1 MLYVFHVDTGTMRTF
16 DMNLALEN
24 VVQLKEAIEK
34 VCHIPADKQVLLV
47 SGGDCLD
54 PGVRVC
60 SYSAGTD
67 TNPIFLFS
75 KSTIESM
82 TPPSPSID
90 YGSDID
96 LKDQAEASVNMPHS
110 YNTVVVRAQLAQQF
124 YELAKEQA
132 RCCESLVHDQHLQQQ
147 GWAAVVANLEDI
159 TAAFRSR
166 TEVFDQT
173 FKQHLE
179 SREEYIQLLHNYK
192 EDLEMLA
199 KIPLISALITEKE
212 SLTSSTTKESETKE
226 KPVEEVTESASTL
239 VRSGAGNE
247 VKEQEEK
254 MMTLFEWISAKDNQS
269 SLELLAEQCSHHLE
283 QFDSHVV
290 EALKTEMYAALEAAN
305 KTEMKEI
312 KGLEER
318 LFGLEQLMFEAKRI
332 VQEQTD
338 LAQAFLQNQ
347 NRASNLGDPSILP
360 DLCTSHKR
368 QMLVMLKNHHQLRD
382 IKRRCTRAKE
392 ELSTNLYHRLRWVM
406 YVENHI
412 YEVDSKF
419 MIYHESLKRLRRQL
433 EIVRQIHLAPQMY
446 VKAVGEVVRRRTFS
460 QAFLVWASDLACQLL
475 TVYNDEV
482 ARRQEFQRQFE
493 GHFLNT
499 LFPGMEDMP
508 PSFAT
513 QAPSVFDSGLPK
525 LTVDDVDRLKN
536 ELPELNISLSLP
548 DLGAITQFFLSK
560 SVSGTMKTEEKED
573 TALEDRLVKVVT
585 DAGLASNLDPTL
597 LQTGDAD
604 TVVRVHSSSPISLQ
618 EPAAVKEPDR
628 GFESETDTEE
638 FEKVGQSPVD
648 LGFDTRQTRPVTGA
662 AVHCEPSAEQGH
674 EGESGSAAALERVA
688 TLEVGV
694 RCESAGSAHT
704 LPTPSPSP
712 APSPCSPSSAQHQSQ
727 LQQQE
732 FTTTDFYIDESM
744 PSSYTES
751 NSARCHSQGA
761 SDLRRQLED
770 VNTLVALLQ
779 ENLGNTREEVER
791 LQLHLRKA
799 GTFVGS
805 YASELRNELAALR
818 GLVLAELAQLSHTA
832 NELAVAAAADRD
844 GAVQRLTVDHE
855 LEMEALRRDAAA
867 AADAR
872 DEELRRVRDELST
885 KEEKAVAAHSDLVAQ
900 LSAIQAKLETEI
912 SHRQELQS
920 KLDAFEL
927 EKQRAL
933 KELSDRLTHDYKT
946 ELEGLRSRFRL
957 MTTTS
962 MERSPSD
969 SSLERIERADLVE
982 LAYHEQQMNQL
993 REKLLVEKESAVKT
1007 AVETERKQ
1015 WDLKLQEELKKAR
1028 RDEEAKKQI
1037 TFNEVVRQ
1045 VVQEKDQMVDE
1056 FRTRE
1061 ASLVAECQRLQ
1072 ETVRRLTE
1080 DTDARS
1086 LESKTDSATKPLLD
1100 KLEQLETEKVLLQ
1113 RELAKERA
1121 RKSRTLSETAL
1132 SDLINESK
1140 PPAPDMSTSVAV
1152 MQDVKRNR
1160 DAATSPDRV
1169 DKGVPEQFLQE
1180 NLTRSAS
1187 SLIQQGKISIV
1198 SCNVG
1203 DAVLVVW
1210 NEVHRNYLILQETS
1224 TLYFLHQDCLD
1235 ILGLRPSSDGSQRRL
1250 YCTGEVTDKE
1260 YCHALKPQNRFNVP
1274 KGTKFF
1280 RVKVRPL
1287 PKIAAPRC
1295 THHHQHHHHHHH
1307 QCSGGSSSSSTAKD
1321 SSLT

>member
-124 YELAKEQA
+124 YELAKEQV

-460 QAFLVWASDLACQLL
+460 QAFLMWASDLACQLL

-688 TLEVGV
+688 TLE
-694 RCESAGSAHT
+694 
-704 LPTPSPSP
+704 
-712 APSPCSPSSAQHQSQ
+712 
-727 LQQQE
+727 
-732 FTTTDFYIDESM
+732 
-744 PSSYTES
+744 
-751 NSARCHSQGA
+751 
-761 SDLRRQLED
+761 
-770 VNTLVALLQ
+770 

-885 KEEKAVAAHSDLVAQ
+885 KEENAVAAHSDLVAQ
-900 LSAIQAKLETEI
+900 LSTIQAKLETEI

-1160 DAATSPDRV
+1160 DAATSPDHV
-1169 DKGVPEQFLQE
+1169 DKGVSEQFLQE

-1307 QCSGGSSSSSTAKD
+1307 QCSGGSSSSSTTKD

>member
-212 SLTSSTTKESETKE
+212 SLTSSTTKESEMKE
-226 KPVEEVTESASTL
+226 KPVEEITEGAGTL
-239 VRSGAGNE
+239 VGSGAGNE
-247 VKEQEEK
+247 IKEQEEK

-573 TALEDRLVKVVT
+573 TALEDRLVKAVT

-662 AVHCEPSAEQGH
+662 AIHCEPSAEQGH

-688 TLEVGV
+688 TLE
-694 RCESAGSAHT
+694 
-704 LPTPSPSP
+704 
-712 APSPCSPSSAQHQSQ
+712 
-727 LQQQE
+727 
-732 FTTTDFYIDESM
+732 
-744 PSSYTES
+744 
-751 NSARCHSQGA
+751 
-761 SDLRRQLED
+761 
-770 VNTLVALLQ
+770 

-855 LEMEALRRDAAA
+855 LEMKALRRDAAA

-900 LSAIQAKLETEI
+900 LSTIQAKLETEI

-1169 DKGVPEQFLQE
+1169 DKGVSEQFLQE

-1224 TLYFLHQDCLD
+1224 TLNFLHQDCLD
-1235 ILGLRPSSDGSQRRL
+1235 VLGLRPSSDGSQRRL

-1307 QCSGGSSSSSTAKD
+1307 QCSGGSSSSSTTKD

>member
-192 EDLEMLA
+192 NDLEMLA

-290 EALKTEMYAALEAAN
+290 ETLKTEMYAALEAAN

-688 TLEVGV
+688 TLE
-694 RCESAGSAHT
+694 
-704 LPTPSPSP
+704 
-712 APSPCSPSSAQHQSQ
+712 
-727 LQQQE
+727 
-732 FTTTDFYIDESM
+732 
-744 PSSYTES
+744 
-751 NSARCHSQGA
+751 
-761 SDLRRQLED
+761 
-770 VNTLVALLQ
+770 

-900 LSAIQAKLETEI
+900 LSTMQAKLETEI

-1160 DAATSPDRV
+1160 DAATSPDHV

>member
-688 TLEVGV
+688 TLE
-694 RCESAGSAHT
+694 
-704 LPTPSPSP
+704 
-712 APSPCSPSSAQHQSQ
+712 
-727 LQQQE
+727 
-732 FTTTDFYIDESM
+732 
-744 PSSYTES
+744 
-751 NSARCHSQGA
+751 
-761 SDLRRQLED
+761 
-770 VNTLVALLQ
+770 

>member
-1 MLYVFHVDTGTMRTF
+1 
-16 DMNLALEN
+16 MNLALES

-54 PGVRVC
+54 PAARVC

-179 SREEYIQLLHNYK
+179 SREEYMQLLQNYK

-199 KIPLISALITEKE
+199 KIPLISALITDKE
-212 SLTSSTTKESETKE
+212 LLTSSAGKECETKE
-226 KPVEEVTESASTL
+226 KSADETIETTNTL
-239 VRSGAGNE
+239 VKSGAGTE
-247 VKEQEEK
+247 EKDQEEK
-254 MMTLFEWISAKDNQS
+254 LMTLFEWISAKDNQS

-525 LTVDDVDRLKN
+525 LTVDDVDRLKS

-585 DAGLASNLDPTL
+585 DAGLASNLDPAL
-597 LQTGDAD
+597 LQTGEVD
-604 TVVRVHSSSPISLQ
+604 TVVRVHTSSPISLQ
-618 EPAAVKEPDR
+618 EATAVKEPDR

-662 AVHCEPSAEQGH
+662 ASHSEPSAEQGH
-674 EGESGSAAALERVA
+674 EGESGSTAALERVA
-688 TLEVGV
+688 TLE
-694 RCESAGSAHT
+694 
-704 LPTPSPSP
+704 
-712 APSPCSPSSAQHQSQ
+712 
-727 LQQQE
+727 
-732 FTTTDFYIDESM
+732 
-744 PSSYTES
+744 
-751 NSARCHSQGA
+751 
-761 SDLRRQLED
+761 
-770 VNTLVALLQ
+770 

-799 GTFVGS
+799 GTFVGA

-867 AADAR
+867 ASDAR
-872 DEELRRVRDELST
+872 DEELRRVREELSM

-900 LSAIQAKLETEI
+900 LSAIQANLETEI
-912 SHRQELQS
+912 SQRQELQS

-969 SSLERIERADLVE
+969 SSLERIERADLIE

-993 REKLLVEKESAVKT
+993 REKLLVEKETAVKT
-1007 AVETERKQ
+1007 AVESERKQ

-1028 RDEEAKKQI
+1028 RDDEAKKQVS
-1037 TFNEVVRQ
+1037 FNEVVRK

-1061 ASLVAECQRLQ
+1061 ASLMAECQRLQ
-1072 ETVRRLTE
+1072 DAIRRLTE
-1080 DTDARS
+1080 DTDAKS

-1121 RKSRTLSETAL
+1121 RKNRTLSETAL

-1140 PPAPDMSTSVAV
+1140 PAAPDMSTSVAV

-1160 DAATSPDRV
+1160 DAATSPDHV

-1235 ILGLRPSSDGSQRRL
+1235 VLGLRPSSDGSQRRL

-1307 QCSGGSSSSSTAKD
+1307 QCSGSSSSSSATKD
-1321 SSLT
+1321 SSVN

>member
-124 YELAKEQA
+124 YELAKEQV

-460 QAFLVWASDLACQLL
+460 QAFLMWASDLACQLL

-688 TLEVGV
+688 TLE
-694 RCESAGSAHT
+694 
-704 LPTPSPSP
+704 
-712 APSPCSPSSAQHQSQ
+712 
-727 LQQQE
+727 
-732 FTTTDFYIDESM
+732 
-744 PSSYTES
+744 
-751 NSARCHSQGA
+751 
-761 SDLRRQLED
+761 
-770 VNTLVALLQ
+770 

-885 KEEKAVAAHSDLVAQ
+885 KEENAVAAHSDLVAQ
-900 LSAIQAKLETEI
+900 LSTIQAKLETEI

-1080 DTDARS
+1080 DTDAS

-1160 DAATSPDRV
+1160 DAATSPDHV
-1169 DKGVPEQFLQE
+1169 DKGVSEQFLQE

-1307 QCSGGSSSSSTAKD
+1307 QCSGGSSSSSTTKD

>member
-1 MLYVFHVDTGTMRTF
+1 MKNTRFQSAFTAMSPNTDATITMLTLKLDGI
-16 DMNLALEN
+16 LACATIRIHRKGLPPPLKLDKELRIGQSDN

-54 PGVRVC
+54 PAARVC

-179 SREEYIQLLHNYK
+179 SREEYMQLLQNYK

-199 KIPLISALITEKE
+199 KIPLISALITDKE
-212 SLTSSTTKESETKE
+212 LLTSSAGKECETKE
-226 KPVEEVTESASTL
+226 KSADETNETTNTL
-239 VRSGAGNE
+239 VKSGAGTE
-247 VKEQEEK
+247 EKDQEEK
-254 MMTLFEWISAKDNQS
+254 LMTLFEWISAKDNQS

-525 LTVDDVDRLKN
+525 LTVDDVDRLKS

-585 DAGLASNLDPTL
+585 DAGLASNLDPAL
-597 LQTGDAD
+597 LQTGEVD
-604 TVVRVHSSSPISLQ
+604 TVVRVHTSSPISLQ
-618 EPAAVKEPDR
+618 EATAVKEPDR

-662 AVHCEPSAEQGH
+662 ASHSEPSAEQGH
-674 EGESGSAAALERVA
+674 EGESGSTAALERVA

-694 RCESAGSAHT
+694 RCESAGSAHA

-712 APSPCSPSSAQHQSQ
+712 APSPCSPSSAHHQSQ

-744 PSSYTES
+744 PSSYTDS
-751 NSARCHSQGA
+751 NSVRCHSQGA

-799 GTFVGS
+799 GTFVGA

-844 GAVQRLTVDHE
+844 GAAQRLTVDHE

-867 AADAR
+867 ASDAR
-872 DEELRRVRDELST
+872 DEELRRVRE
-885 KEEKAVAAHSDLVAQ
+885 AN
-900 LSAIQAKLETEI
+900 LETEI
-912 SHRQELQS
+912 SQRQELQS

-969 SSLERIERADLVE
+969 SSLERIERADLIE

-993 REKLLVEKESAVKT
+993 REKLLVEKETAVKT
-1007 AVETERKQ
+1007 AVESERKQ

-1028 RDEEAKKQI
+1028 RDDEAKKQVS
-1037 TFNEVVRQ
+1037 FNEVVRK

-1061 ASLVAECQRLQ
+1061 ASLMAECQRLQ
-1072 ETVRRLTE
+1072 DAIRRLTE
-1080 DTDARS
+1080 DTDAKS

-1121 RKSRTLSETAL
+1121 RKNRTLSETAL

-1140 PPAPDMSTSVAV
+1140 PAAPDMSTSVAV

-1160 DAATSPDRV
+1160 DAATSPDHV

-1235 ILGLRPSSDGSQRRL
+1235 VLGLRPSSDGSQRRL

-1260 YCHALKPQNRFNVP
+1260 YCHALKMKQVSEAGTLMNVP
-1274 KGTKFF
+1274 S
-1280 RVKVRPL
+1280 V
-1287 PKIAAPRC
+1287 
-1295 THHHQHHHHHHH
+1295 
-1307 QCSGGSSSSSTAKD
+1307 
-1321 SSLT
+1321 LTVLE

>member
-212 SLTSSTTKESETKE
+212 SLTSSTTKESEMKE
-226 KPVEEVTESASTL
+226 KPVEEITEGAGTL
-239 VRSGAGNE
+239 VGSGAGNE
-247 VKEQEEK
+247 IKEQEEK

-573 TALEDRLVKVVT
+573 TALEDRLVKAVT

-662 AVHCEPSAEQGH
+662 AIHCEPSAEQGH

-688 TLEVGV
+688 TLE
-694 RCESAGSAHT
+694 
-704 LPTPSPSP
+704 
-712 APSPCSPSSAQHQSQ
+712 
-727 LQQQE
+727 
-732 FTTTDFYIDESM
+732 
-744 PSSYTES
+744 
-751 NSARCHSQGA
+751 
-761 SDLRRQLED
+761 
-770 VNTLVALLQ
+770 

-855 LEMEALRRDAAA
+855 LEMKALRRDAAA

-900 LSAIQAKLETEI
+900 LSTIQAKLETEI

-1080 DTDARS
+1080 DTDAS

-1169 DKGVPEQFLQE
+1169 DKGVSEQFLQE

-1224 TLYFLHQDCLD
+1224 TLNFLHQDCLD
-1235 ILGLRPSSDGSQRRL
+1235 VLGLRPSSDGSQRRL

-1307 QCSGGSSSSSTAKD
+1307 QCSGGSSSSSTTKD

>member
-124 YELAKEQA
+124 YELAKEQV

-662 AVHCEPSAEQGH
+662 AIHCEPSAEQGH

-688 TLEVGV
+688 TLE
-694 RCESAGSAHT
+694 
-704 LPTPSPSP
+704 
-712 APSPCSPSSAQHQSQ
+712 
-727 LQQQE
+727 
-732 FTTTDFYIDESM
+732 
-744 PSSYTES
+744 
-751 NSARCHSQGA
+751 
-761 SDLRRQLED
+761 
-770 VNTLVALLQ
+770 

-900 LSAIQAKLETEI
+900 LSTIQAKLETEI

-1080 DTDARS
+1080 DTDAS

-1180 NLTRSAS
+1180 SLTRSAS

-1307 QCSGGSSSSSTAKD
+1307 QCSGGSSSNSTTKD
-1321 SSLT
+1321 SSLN

>member
-124 YELAKEQA
+124 YELAKEQV

-662 AVHCEPSAEQGH
+662 AIHCEPSAEQGH

-688 TLEVGV
+688 TLE
-694 RCESAGSAHT
+694 
-704 LPTPSPSP
+704 
-712 APSPCSPSSAQHQSQ
+712 
-727 LQQQE
+727 
-732 FTTTDFYIDESM
+732 
-744 PSSYTES
+744 
-751 NSARCHSQGA
+751 
-761 SDLRRQLED
+761 
-770 VNTLVALLQ
+770 

-900 LSAIQAKLETEI
+900 LSTIQAKLETEI

-1180 NLTRSAS
+1180 SLTRSAS

-1307 QCSGGSSSSSTAKD
+1307 QCSGGSSSNSTTKD
-1321 SSLT
+1321 SSLN